1 MNKPDAR
8 LLNPTIQD
16 YLRQQA
22 IRLRQQGKRPSE
34 IATYLG
40 VHRTT
45 VWEWWRGYQ
54 HRGEASLHQQKRGNK
69 PGVGRTLSPT
79 EEARLQQLISEHFP
93 DELAI
98 DSALWTRSAVQ
109 TLIANEC
116 GVEMPIRTVGEYLK
130 RWGYTPQKPLK
141 RAYEQDPQ
149 QVKAWLELEY
159 PGIEQRAQQDNA
171 EIAWGDESGLRS
183 DAQVGRGY
191 APIGQTPEIQPNT
204 QRVSVNYLAS
214 VSNQGKVRFMLYTQ
228 KLTAHVFITFLE
240 RLIANR
246 DRKLMWIVDRHPVH
260 RSDAVHQWLQDHQDK
275 IEMYLL
281 PPYSPQLNPA
291 EYLNCDVKQGVHSK
305 PPTRNLSQLKG
316 RLRSH
321 LFKLQKL
328 PTRIVKYF
336 QHPFIAYAA

>member
-1 MNKPDAR
+1 
-8 LLNPTIQD
+8 
-16 YLRQQA
+16 
-22 IRLRQQGKRPSE
+22 
-34 IATYLG
+34 
-40 VHRTT
+40 
-45 VWEWWRGYQ
+45 
-54 HRGEASLHQQKRGNK
+54 
-69 PGVGRTLSPT
+69 
-79 EEARLQQLISEHFP
+79 
-93 DELAI
+93 
-98 DSALWTRSAVQ
+98 
-109 TLIANEC
+109 
-116 GVEMPIRTVGEYLK
+116 MPIRTVGEDLK

-149 QVKAWLELEY
+149 QVKAWLELED
-159 PGIEQRAQQDNA
+159 PVIEQRAQQEKA

-228 KLTAHVFITFLE
+228 KLTAQVFITFLE
-240 RLIANR
+240 RLIAKR
-246 DRKLMWIVDRHPVH
+246 GRKLMWIVERHPVH
-260 RSDAVHQWLQDHQDK
+260 RSDAVHQWLQNHQDK
-275 IEMYLL
+275 LEMYLL

-305 PPTRNLSQLKG
+305 PPTRNLSQVKE

-336 QHPFIAYAA
+336 QHRFIAYAA